1 VKAYLANHPEIVTE
15 EFPAYAPELN
25 PDEGVWGWTK
35 YGRLSN
41 LAAENTDVL
50 RDHLIDLLVDLK
62 LDPGLL
68 ASFIEETK
76 LPLLL

>member
-1 VKAYLANHPEIVTE
+1 
-15 EFPAYAPELN
+15 
-25 PDEGVWGWTK
+25 VWGWTK

-41 LAAENTDVL
+41 LAADNTDVL

-76 LPLLL
+76 LPLVL